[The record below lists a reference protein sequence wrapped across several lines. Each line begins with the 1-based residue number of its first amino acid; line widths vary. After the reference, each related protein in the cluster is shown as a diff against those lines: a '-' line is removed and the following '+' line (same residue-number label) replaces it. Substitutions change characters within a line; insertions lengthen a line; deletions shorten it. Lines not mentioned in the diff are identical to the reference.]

1 VMLPNNEPAP
11 MFAAHA
17 HNAYLTVAAET
28 GLLGWSADCAF
39 LWLLWLTRR
48 YRPAGANYALLAFLV
63 SNLTG
68 DSLHLWVIAA
78 LVVSSVALTR
88 WREWWEAEGV
98 YWPRKHVL
106 AALGAFYLVMAAV
119 ILAWEGL

>member
-1 VMLPNNEPAP
+1 MGWTA
-11 MFAAHA
+11 
-17 HNAYLTVAAET
+17 VAIV
-28 GLLGWSADCAF
+28 
-39 LWLLWLTRR
+39 LWLLWYTRR

-88 WREWWEAEGV
+88 WREWWDTEGV
-98 YWPRKHVL
+98 YWPRKHAV
-106 AALGAFYLVMAAV
+106 AALGGFYLVLTAV
-119 ILAWEGL
+119 LLVRGLW